1 MNTIIPLEALGPRI
15 CIMGPSNSGKSTLAE
30 AIARK
35 TSLPAIHLDRL
46 YHMPDS
52 NWVPRDTAE
61 FLRLHSDAVSQ
72 EKWVMDGNYKKCI
85 PERLE
90 RATGFILLDLPTHI
104 SLLRYIRRCY
114 SANPRVGGLKI
125 GREHIKWDMIK
136 HITLVTPGNRKSYKI
151 MYEQI
156 PLPKLLL
163 ATPENVNEYFKHW
176 KL

>member
-1 MNTIIPLEALGPRI
+1 MNTIIPLEAFGPRI

-30 AIARK
+30 AISRK
-35 TSLPAIHLDRL
+35 TSLPTIHLDRL
-46 YHMPDS
+46 YHMPGSDWIS
-52 NWVPRDTAE
+52 RDNTE
-61 FLRLHSDAVSQ
+61 FLRLHSDAVSE

-90 RATGFILLDLPTHI
+90 RATGFILLDLPTAS

-114 SANPRVGGLKI
+114 SANPRVGGLKA
-125 GREHIKWDMIK
+125 GREHVKWEMIK
-136 HITLVTPGNRKSYKI
+136 HIALVTPANRKNYKN

-156 PLPKLLL
+156 QLPKLLL
-163 ATPENVNEYFKHW
+163 ATPDDVKEYFEHW